1 MVEYFSFPLII
12 LIHSAIQSTLLIHY
26 VQVKSMKE
34 EYTVR
39 ERIAEAVR
47 AQRTLETVSGEERN
61 RMLIRMAEALKASS
75 SVIEDANRRDIER
88 SEKENLASPLL
99 KRLVFNKKKIDGVCE
114 GIRQIAQMD
123 DPLGR
128 VTEKRMLDE
137 GLILSKIQ
145 VPIGVIGMI
154 FESRPDA
161 LVQIVSLAL
170 KSGNAIVLKG
180 GREAIETN
188 TCVVD
193 IICDALKEID
203 APHEWIVHLTSRED
217 VSTMLSLNDMIDL
230 VIPRGSNEFVQY
242 VMKSSLIPVL
252 GHADGLCA
260 LYIDEA
266 ADLEMAVNLAVDSKC
281 QYPSVCNAV
290 ETLLVHTSIAGT
302 FIPAF
307 AEATSSYPV
316 IIHGD
321 ERTCALLSS
330 AVKATDADWDTE
342 YLDYE
347 VAIKIVDSMDEAI
360 THIGE
365 HSSKHTDAIVT
376 SDTVKAEE
384 FLRRVD
390 SADVFHNCSTRFAD
404 GFRYGLGAEVG
415 ISTQKIH
422 ARGPVGIEGLVT
434 GKWILRGEGQ
444 RVADYEGAKTFIH
457 RDLPVDEVLD

>member
-1 MVEYFSFPLII
+1 MN
-12 LIHSAIQSTLLIHY
+12 
-26 VQVKSMKE
+26 

-39 ERIAEAVR
+39 DRIAQARKKQRVLETLTGEERNSMLERIAEA
-47 AQRTLETVSGEERN
+47 LS
-61 RMLIRMAEALKASS
+61 ASS
-75 SVIEDANRRDIER
+75 DRIEQANERDLER
-88 SEKENLASPLL
+88 SRKEDLAGPLL
-99 KRLVFNKKKIDGVCE
+99 KRLVFNSKKIEGVCT
-114 GIRQIAQMD
+114 GIRQIASMKN
-123 DPLGR
+123 PLGK
-128 VTEKRMLDE
+128 VVEKRKLDE
-137 GLILSKIQ
+137 GLILSKIL

-180 GREAIETN
+180 GREALETN
-188 TCVVD
+188 QCVVD
-193 IICDALKEID
+193 IITETLKSMD
-203 APHEWIVHLTSRED
+203 APSEWIVHLTSRED
-217 VSTMLSLNDMIDL
+217 VSQMLTLNDMIDL

-242 VMKSSLIPVL
+242 VMKNSLIPVL

-260 LYIDEA
+260 LYIDDK
-266 ADLEMAVNLAVDSKC
+266 ADMNMAVSVAVDSKC

-290 ETLLVHTSIAGT
+290 ETLLVNEDVAEK

-316 IIHGD
+316 VIHGD
-321 ERTCALLSS
+321 ETTCSLIPG
-330 AVKATDADWDTE
+330 AVPATDEDWDTE

-347 VAIKIVDSMDEAI
+347 VAIKVVASMDEAI
-360 THIGE
+360 EHIGE

-376 SDTVKAEE
+376 SDEKKAEE

-434 GKWILRGEGQ
+434 FKWLLRGHGE
-444 RVADYEGAKTFIH
+444 RVADYEGEKTFIH
-457 RDLPVDEVLD
+457 EDLPLSDEAE